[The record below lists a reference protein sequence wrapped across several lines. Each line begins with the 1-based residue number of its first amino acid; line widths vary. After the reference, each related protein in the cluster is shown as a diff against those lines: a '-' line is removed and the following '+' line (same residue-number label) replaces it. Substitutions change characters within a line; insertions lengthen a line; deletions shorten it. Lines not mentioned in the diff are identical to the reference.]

1 MGTGVGEAML
11 IGAAVGGG
19 SSALMGGDPIKGA
32 MLGAAGGG
40 LGAGLGAAAGASGA
54 AALLLQRLLACLPA
68 RRLRPAACPPPLF
81 ACIRLLRDRI
91 LPHSIPFQDALFV
104 FC

>member
-32 MLGAAGGG
+32 MIGAAGGG
-40 LGAGLGAAAGASGA
+40 LGNREPSL
-54 AALLLQRLLACLPA
+54 
-68 RRLRPAACPPPLF
+68 
-81 ACIRLLRDRI
+81 
-91 LPHSIPFQDALFV
+91 
-104 FC
+104 